1 MAHSA
6 TTFRNE
12 EGDFPGGPGAKT
24 LHFQGV
30 QFQSLVGE
38 LRFYILHGVDKI
50 RKKISEASL
59 VTQETRVQSLIREDP
74 ARHGAAGPVCRSR

>member
-1 MAHSA
+1 MRLWCTILWHTQQLLLEMRKGTSLVVQGL
-6 TTFRNE
+6 R
-12 EGDFPGGPGAKT
+12 

-50 RKKISEASL
+50 RNK
-59 VTQETRVQSLIREDP
+59 
-74 ARHGAAGPVCRSR
+74 